1 MVVWPGFN
9 RVFSWVGQGT
19 GNRKRGIPYLNA
31 HQLMHNIFLES
42 YTPLDY
48 PYTADFRLMR
58 YSL

>member
-1 MVVWPGFN
+1 
-9 RVFSWVGQGT
+9 
-19 GNRKRGIPYLNA
+19 
-31 HQLMHNIFLES
+31 MHNIFLES